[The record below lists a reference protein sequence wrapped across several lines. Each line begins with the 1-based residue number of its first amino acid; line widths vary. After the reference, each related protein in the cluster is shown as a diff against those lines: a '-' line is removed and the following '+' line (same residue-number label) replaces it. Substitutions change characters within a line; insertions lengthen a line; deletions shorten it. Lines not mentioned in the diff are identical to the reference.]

1 MRKWFIT
8 AGIAVIVS
16 VAVGLLALFNINSLI
31 ERNRAY
37 LLDRAEQS
45 LGRKISVGEV
55 EATLFSGIG
64 ARLTN
69 FAMADDPDY
78 ATKDFVRAKD
88 LQIHVK
94 FWPLLRK
101 ELQVRKVVLHDPV
114 IGIVRNPDGKF
125 NFSTIGKKDKE
136 NKEAAEKKKKERAD
150 KEAKGDSQSSFL
162 LSLLDI
168 SGGDIRYI
176 DKKDGTDLQLRQ
188 IDLKVEHFDLN
199 QPFTVKLAAAVY
211 DDEQN
216 LKLTSKIGPL
226 RSDGDFNQVPL
237 DGEINVDPLD
247 MTRIKA
253 ALPALRNF
261 LPKALDLSGVFRVK
275 DLKFRGTLKDLG
287 TNGEIEGTQGAVG
300 YGKTFQKATGIP
312 LVLTT
317 DAHYAGNKLSIR
329 KGRLKL
335 HTLELATAGD
345 VQFGDSTVVNLSM
358 KSEPA
363 SLDGWEKILP
373 AIASYQLTGTMDAQA
388 TVRGKVG
395 KGAVPQ
401 IQGTLNLK
409 KASAKPPDFPKPIEN
424 LDTKINFTG
433 HRSDI
438 SDLSLSLGKSR
449 IRIVAAIQKF
459 SPLTLTYKMS
469 TPEIWPA
476 DYQQSLA
483 EDRKA
488 DVMQNLQSEGQFT
501 MAGGNMVYQG
511 KLSSSNGTLYNVAY
525 KGLDA
530 TVSLADKVANIKSL
544 QVNAMSGAVQLAGEY
559 SFKEPVPR
567 FSVGSKVQGIDV
579 KELYSAL
586 DPKAERDLRGRM
598 NADMKLTGSG
608 KSWEEVK
615 PTLRGQGEAEVV
627 QGALLNFNIAESTL
641 GGVTGIPGLTNI
653 VNPSLRKKYPETFT
667 AKDTEFKELKANFD
681 LADGRINVKDL
692 RMSAAEFV
700 VQGNGWA
707 DFTRRVDFRSTVSF
721 SQRLS
726 ADLSQS
732 AREMKY
738 LLNNQ
743 GQFEMPI
750 ALKGRMPNVKP
761 KPDTN
766 YLAQMAQRGFIRKG
780 SDDLQNRFLGRKESR
795 AQENDS
801 PNPEEDT
808 PAGAKKKKRGSTEDM
823 IRKGLEGLFK
833 R

>member
-125 NFSTIGKKDKE
+125 NFYTIGKKDKE

-150 KEAKGDSQSSFL
+150 KEAKGDSQSAFL

-188 IDLKVEHFDLN
+188 IDLKVEDFDLN

-237 DGEINVDPLD
+237 DGEINLDPLD

-275 DLKFRGTLKDLG
+275 DLKFRGTLKDLA

-345 VQFGDSTVVNLSM
+345 VQFGDGATVNLSV

-433 HRSDI
+433 QRADI

-501 MAGGNMVYQG
+501 MAGGNMMYQG
-511 KLSSSNGTLYNVAY
+511 KLSSSSGTLYNVAY

-732 AREMKY
+732 AREMRY

-766 YLAQMAQRGFIRKG
+766 YLAQMAQRGFMRKG
-780 SDDLQNRFLGRKESR
+780 SDDLQNRFLGRKESH

-808 PAGAKKKKRGSTEDM
+808 PAGAKKKKKSSTEDM